1 MIRYTHDKVREQ
13 LLSNIENMQEY
24 ENLVDEFALVR
35 EMIKARLKSG
45 KTQEELAKTLHTTK
59 SAISRLENSGG
70 KNKHS
75 PTLST
80 LRKYADALGCTVK
93 VQFVQKTH

>member
-93 VQFVQKTH
+93 VQFVQKPH

>member
-24 ENLVDEFALVR
+24 ENLADEFALVR

-80 LRKYADALGCTVK
+80 LRKYADALGYTVK
-93 VQFVQKTH
+93 VRFVQKGH